1 MVVDWG
7 VGGSGSVKEEG
18 GVGGGLGAAKD
29 VVADWEVVE
38 A

>member
-1 MVVDWG
+1 MVVG
-7 VGGSGSVKEEG
+7 LGEGGSGSVKEEG
-18 GVGGGLGAAKD
+18 GLGGGLGAAKG